1 MNGKERGSL
10 YLLTGL
16 VIGLAFGLLY
26 AWVIQPVR
34 TAKTTPATL
43 KPADKERYRSLIAA
57 AYVANGDL
65 LRAKARL
72 ELLKDPDPYNA
83 LAEQARRALD
93 EDADSREARALGLL
107 VVAIGQ
113 ESGNAPI
120 FPLVSTQT
128 LISPTQIGRS
138 EPSNTGT
145 PQATQSTRARSKPAS
160 ILTASPVA
168 TRTRAA
174 LTSPQ
179 VTTTTV
185 ETPALTADTTIT
197 QPPPSDTPQPTPT
210 STRTFTPTP
219 RPTTVILP
227 TRTNTPTPGAPFV
240 LENQERV
247 CDQVLSEPL
256 LQVQVTDAQG
266 QPVPGVEIVVSWPG
280 GEEHFYTGLK
290 PELGLG
296 YADYTIS
303 PDETYALRLAEGGQ
317 TVSGLSAVDCEAS
330 NGERYW
336 GAWLLTF
343 SEP

>member
-16 VIGLAFGLLY
+16 IIGLALGLLY

-43 KPADKERYRSLIAA
+43 KPADKDRYRALIAA
-57 AYVANGDL
+57 AYAANGDL

-83 LAEQARRALD
+83 LAEQAQRALAED
-93 EDADSREARALGLL
+93 EDSKQARQLGVLA
-107 VVAIGQ
+107 VAIGQ
-113 ESGNAPI
+113 ENGGNPI
-120 FPLVSTQT
+120 LTLVA
-128 LISPTQIGRS
+128 SPQLEDETTPTVVTMQSAQITRS
-138 EPSNTGT
+138 
-145 PQATQSTRARSKPAS
+145 RSKPGS
-160 ILTASPVA
+160 NLTPPPSP
-168 TRTRAA
+168 
-174 LTSPQ
+174 
-179 VTTTTV
+179 
-185 ETPALTADTTIT
+185 TIT
-197 QPPPSDTPQPTPT
+197 QAAPSSPAQTTIVADTPAPTVDATATQASLPSETPQPTST
-210 STRTFTPTP
+210 ATRTFTPAP
-219 RPTTVILP
+219 SPSPVILP

-240 LENQERV
+240 LENQERI
-247 CDQVLSEPL
+247 CDQALSDPL
-256 LQVQVTDAQG
+256 LQVQVTDAQS

-296 YADYTIS
+296 YADFTIS
-303 PDETYALRLAEGGQ
+303 PDEAYSLRLAAGGQ
-317 TVSGLSAVDCEAS
+317 TVTGLSAVDCEAS

-343 SEP
+343 VEP

>member
-16 VIGLAFGLLY
+16 VIGLALGLLY

-34 TAKTTPATL
+34 TARTTPATL
-43 KPADKERYRSLIAA
+43 KPADKDRYRALIAA
-57 AYVANGDL
+57 AYAANGDL

-72 ELLKDPDPYNA
+72 ELLKDTDPYNA
-83 LAEQARRALD
+83 LAEQAQRAFD
-93 EDADSREARALGLL
+93 EDAESREARALGML

-120 FPLVSTQT
+120 FPLFSTQT
-128 LISPTQIGRS
+128 LITPTQMGMG
-138 EPSNTGT
+138 ELSNTST
-145 PQATQSTRARSKPAS
+145 PEPQSLRARSKPAS
-160 ILTASPVA
+160 ILTTSPFP
-168 TRTRAA
+168 TRTRIVT
-174 LTSPQ
+174 TSSE
-179 VTTTTV
+179 VITTTTGTLAV
-185 ETPALTADTTIT
+185 TPGSTAT
-197 QPPPSDTPQPTPT
+197 QPPPPSETPRLTPT

-247 CDQVLSEPL
+247 CDQVFSEPL
-256 LQVQVTDAQG
+256 LQVQVSDAQR